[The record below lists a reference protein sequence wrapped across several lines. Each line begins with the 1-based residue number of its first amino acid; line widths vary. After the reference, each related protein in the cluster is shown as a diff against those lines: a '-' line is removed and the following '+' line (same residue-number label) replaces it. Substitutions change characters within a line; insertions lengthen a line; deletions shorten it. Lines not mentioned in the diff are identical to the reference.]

1 MKLSSIIVVIA
12 FLSLVV
18 GAEYIKRSN
27 QFSDAKAD
35 LIDQEFIKTKVIK
48 RNGVFDFC
56 EMVPEFASWKRC
68 VRHNQRSTEV
78 CLISS
83 GNASCYTIPK
93 ESI

>member
-1 MKLSSIIVVIA
+1 MKLTSIIAVIA
-12 FLSLVV
+12 FLVVVV
-18 GAEYIKRSN
+18 GVKYIERTN

-35 LIDQEFIKTKVIK
+35 LIDHDVIKKKYIK